1 MKLKLLWAAVALAL
15 SPQILSAQS
24 LDQDLCNDHLDE
36 AKRSYEEGQ
45 LEEVG
50 DLIRDCL
57 ANKKAFPV
65 KAKREEGYKLLTESY
80 LFRNDLDDATRSF
93 EELLKINP
101 LYKADSLNPHNSY
114 DLIYLSRTY
123 RHKPLVSIYA
133 NIGANNSRLQIL
145 ETYNVD
151 NNNRRSEN
159 YNTFVLGFSGAI
171 GVEMPIWRDFTLA
184 LEGNFALRSYRGID
198 SMFLSPSSQTPTQF
212 EQLYSNLQFDERQYW
227 IDIPLMLRYE
237 HYFKRYKKVIPYAYI
252 GGAPN
257 FLLSASMVNIQRS
270 TTRESDGGGAVV
282 GGERSFVIAGSGL
295 KGEVQTGETDND
307 RLSLRESFNVSLL
320 AGAGAKIRVGHD
332 FVIIEARYNRF
343 LMNSVN
349 RENRYSNSELL
360 YEYGHVDNDFRMD
373 NYSLTIGFEKSFY
386 KPRKKRQYNEIYI
399 NRRLNKIIKK
409 EKRNAKRTTDS
420 ELKQEL
426 NSFVRELERDQPGI
440 IEDVRRGRASSKVID
455 EIKDKAADIKK
466 K

>member
-15 SPQILSAQS
+15 SPQVLSAQS
-24 LDQDLCNDHLDE
+24 LDEDLCNDHLDE
-36 AKRSYEEGQ
+36 AKRAYEEGQ

-101 LYKADSLNPHNSY
+101 LYEADSLNPNNSY

-123 RHKPLVSIYA
+123 RHKPLVSIYG
-133 NIGANNSRLQIL
+133 NIGANNTRLQTL

-151 NNNRRSEN
+151 NNNYRAEN
-159 YNTFVLGFSGAI
+159 YNQFVLGFSGAI

-184 LEGNFALRSYRGID
+184 LEGNFALRSYRAID
-198 SMFLSPSSQTPTQF
+198 SMFLSAGLQNPAQNTLQYSS
-212 EQLYSNLQFDERQYW
+212 LQFDERQYW

-257 FLLSASMVNIQRS
+257 FLLSASVVNIQRN

-295 KGEVQTGETDND
+295 SAETQAGEAD
-307 RLSLRESFNVSLL
+307 RLSLREGFNVSLL
-320 AGAGAKIRVGHD
+320 AGAGAKIRLGHD

-349 RENRYSNSELL
+349 RENRYSNPELL

-386 KPRKKRQYNEIYI
+386 KPRKKRQYNEVYI

-420 ELKQEL
+420 ELKREL

-455 EIKDKAADIKK
+455 EIKDKASDIKGN
-466 K
+466 